1 MTNLGE
7 LKLSTRGKADIL
19 KNLAVGD
26 AELTGLINESYKT
39 CYRKVIN
46 SYPNQNLQSL
56 QFIVPASADGYTFP
70 SDISI
75 YRLDGVE
82 RLFDADNCWY
92 DVRAFQWAERNL
104 YNGAWN
110 VNRFWNIGY
119 IYLVPSTLRFRANTD
134 VGGTY
139 RIWYIPNVSSLVDD
153 TDEILPDFD
162 KWEEYITTDAA
173 IKCLIKLNRPADEWM
188 QRKMILE
195 QDIAN
200 SSIKRD
206 VLAPQRV
213 ANLRPMFDDYYGY
226 GSDFY
231 PGR

>member
-1 MTNLGE
+1 MVTLAE
-7 LKLSTRGKADIL
+7 LKISTRNKADLL
-19 KNLAVGD
+19 KNLAVGET
-26 AELTGLINESYKT
+26 ELRDLVNESYRSL
-39 CYRKVIN
+39 YRKVIN
-46 SYPNQNLQSL
+46 SYPNQNLQSYEFVV
-56 QFIVPASADGYTFP
+56 QGSADGYTFP
-70 SDISI
+70 SNISI

-110 VNRFWNIGY
+110 VFRFWNIGY
-119 IYLVPSTLRFRANTD
+119 IYLVPATLRFRANTD

-139 RIWYIPNVSSLVDD
+139 RIWYIPNVTDLVDESD
-153 TDEILPDFD
+153 QILPDLE
-162 KWEEYITTDAA
+162 KWSEYITTDAT

-188 QRKMILE
+188 QRKAVLE

-200 SSIKRD
+200 SSVKRD

-213 ANLRPMFDDYYGY
+213 ANVRPMYDDCYGY

-231 PGR
+231 PGG